1 MRPPGCRDV
10 PSARPALP
18 LLLLL
23 LSPLLLGALHGVGA
37 GSGAPAE
44 LRVRVRLPDSQVIE
58 ESLQAD
64 SDADSISLDLRKP
77 DGTLISF
84 IADFKKVRYHQ
95 ESCPTHHGGR
105 ASCRASQEP
114 SSPQKRNAVP
124 KGERD
129 MPKVTSL
136 TRCPLSGTQIPVF
149 ILFREPL

>member
-1 MRPPGCRDV
+1 MRLPGCRDV

-18 LLLLL
+18 LRLLL
-23 LSPLLLGALHGVGA
+23 LSPLLLGALHGVRA

-84 IADFKKVRYHQ
+84 IADFKKVR
-95 ESCPTHHGGR
+95 R
-105 ASCRASQEP
+105 AKGCDLSVPGTLKPAGE
-114 SSPQKRNAVP
+114 KRSV
-124 KGERD
+124 ER
-129 MPKVTSL
+129 
-136 TRCPLSGTQIPVF
+136 GT
-149 ILFREPL
+149 